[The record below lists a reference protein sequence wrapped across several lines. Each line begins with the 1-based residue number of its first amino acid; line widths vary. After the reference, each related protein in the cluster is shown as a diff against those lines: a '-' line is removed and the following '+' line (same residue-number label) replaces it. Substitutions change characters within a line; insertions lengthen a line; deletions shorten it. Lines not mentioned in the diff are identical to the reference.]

1 MGRKEPMY
9 SRTCHVDADLGS
21 MIIHFCN
28 KQDISFEATTDGD
41 TIIISVYDYKSKL
54 DLLYRWML
62 KTLHPLGGSQR
73 GKNIN

>member
-9 SRTCHVDADLGS
+9 SRTCQVDADLGS

-28 KQDISFEATTDGD
+28 KQDISFEATIEGD
-41 TIIISVYDYKSKL
+41 TIIISVHDYKSKL
-54 DLLYRWML
+54 DLLYKWML
-62 KTLHPLGGSQR
+62 TTLHPLGGSQR